1 MHFPSKDWIYS
12 ISWRK
17 EASWCPIR
25 ITQSRTAPESD
36 EKQPATG
43 APRSS
48 PSVTEQAASPLRA
61 HDAWALPVEVLGD
74 ILGVTFSEREL
85 IDDHQAWLIALR
97 GRILVI
103 TVPGLSEEA
112 KKHRIRRLFA
122 EHIGHG
128 WAAITVDSEEEV
140 TFAETFLEE
149 VDPEDVP
156 AVDPPEVRTKQS
168 KEVRELYEGSAYAP
182 LHGWRSDE
190 ESIAALRTLITD
202 ALAGT
207 AEDMPEEVY
216 PLPDGVGAMVAIGY
230 DDQGVLHPL
239 VWVRT
244 DIPSGLRADL
254 WGYCAAL
261 SASLDRVD
269 AEPDENGIFYVGM
282 ERSPVT
288 GPGVALLAA
297 VIAQR
302 MGRRPEDCAFPLLA
316 PPAQA
321 EEAPPLAA

>member
-1 MHFPSKDWIYS
+1 MVPN
-12 ISWRK
+12 
-17 EASWCPIR
+17 
-25 ITQSRTAPESD
+25 SD
-36 EKQPATG
+36 HTVTDSARVCEKQPATG

-48 PSVTEQAASPLRA
+48 TPATEQAASPLRA
-61 HDAWALPVEVLGD
+61 YDAWALPVEVLGD
-74 ILGVTFSEREL
+74 VLGVAFSEREL

-97 GRILVI
+97 DRILVI

-122 EHIGHG
+122 EHISHG
-128 WAAITVDSEEEV
+128 WAAITVDSEEGV

-156 AVDPPEVRTKQS
+156 AVDPSEVRTEQS

-190 ESIAALRTLITD
+190 EAIAALRTLITD

-216 PLPDGVGAMVAIGY
+216 PLPDGVGATVAIGY

-297 VIAQR
+297 IIVQR

>member
-1 MHFPSKDWIYS
+1 MAPNSD
-12 ISWRK
+12 
-17 EASWCPIR
+17 
-25 ITQSRTAPESD
+25 RTDTNSARVC
-36 EKQPATG
+36 EKQSGTG
-43 APRSS
+43 APH
-48 PSVTEQAASPLRA
+48 PSTSASQQAALPLRA

-74 ILGVTFSEREL
+74 VLGVTFSEKEL
-85 IDDHQAWLIALR
+85 IDNHQAWLIALR
-97 GRILVI
+97 GRIAVI
-103 TVPGLSEEA
+103 TVPGLSEEV
-112 KKHRIRRLFA
+112 KKQRIRRLFC
-122 EHIGHG
+122 EHISHG
-128 WAAITVDSEEEV
+128 CAAITVDSEDGV
-140 TFAETFLEE
+140 TFVETFLEE
-149 VDPEDVP
+149 VDPAETFLGEADLKDGP
-156 AVDPPEVRTKQS
+156 ADDPPDVRPKQTKD
-168 KEVRELYEGSAYAP
+168 VRDLYEGSAYAP

-190 ESIAALRTLITD
+190 EVIAALRTLITD

-216 PLPDGVGAMVAIGY
+216 PLPEDVGAAVAIGY
-230 DDQGVLHPL
+230 DEQGILHPL

-269 AEPDENGIFYVGM
+269 VEPDENGIFHVRM

-297 VIAQR
+297 VTVQR
-302 MGRRPEDCAFPLLA
+302 LGRRPEDCAFPLLT

-321 EEAPPLAA
+321 EAAPPLAA